1 MFPWILIQSSEGEDP
16 VSKAKMHEHS
26 PSERRKFERVDIARS
41 AQVHVLEREGRKV
54 GVLRQIGRGG
64 FMMEPDKP
72 YSKDKR
78 THHLTIHEPS
88 EEIHV
93 QVEARVLYS
102 DQNFVGFEFV
112 DLDPEAAV
120 EVGIII

>member
-1 MFPWILIQSSEGEDP
+1 MLIQSSEGEDP
-16 VSKAKMHEHS
+16 VSKAKAPER
-26 PSERRKFERVDIARS
+26 PASERRKFERVDIARN
-41 AQVHVLEREGRKV
+41 AQVHVLEREGKKV
-54 GVLRQIGRGG
+54 GLLRQIGRGG

-72 YSKDKR
+72 YSRDKK
-78 THHLTIHEPS
+78 THHLIIHEPS

-102 DQNFVGFEFV
+102 DQHFVGFEFV

-120 EVGIII
+120 EVGIIIGK